1 MNIKKLDKKLILY
14 IGVGIGIVIFFLTL
28 LFIFKSISGNKI
40 SISKLET
47 KMKDA
52 ATEYYKYKPELL
64 PIENGNTTK
73 VTIEELVNA
82 KKLKSLDKLLKDDL
96 TCDGYVK
103 VSKNNNYY
111 SYMPYLDCGNDYKTK
126 MLSEVITNEQNI
138 VNSGNGLYKVSDYYL
153 FKGEN
158 INNYLKFAG
167 KNWRIIRVNNDN
179 TIRIILADKITPVVW
194 DDRYNTEKNYNI
206 GKNNFLVSRIKDT
219 LNSYMNNNT
228 FSKSAK
234 AMMVSKDLCIGKR
247 NSDSTLNDG
256 SIECSNLFQNQT
268 IGLLQVNEFMLASLE
283 PTCKKT
289 TDYQCENYNYLS
301 SLEGSFW
308 TLTASSKNTYKV
320 FKITSTPVET
330 NASSSAQPKM
340 VINLSNSINYIKGN
354 GSQKNPYIVK

>member
-1 MNIKKLDKKLILY
+1 MNIKNLDKKLILY
-14 IGVGIGIVIFFLTL
+14 IGVGIGTVVFFLTL
-28 LFIFKSISGNKI
+28 LFIIKSISGNKI

-47 KMKDA
+47 KMKEA

-64 PIENGNTTK
+64 PTENGNTTK
-73 VTIEELVNA
+73 VTIDELVDS

-103 VSKNNNYY
+103 ISKNNGFYFY
-111 SYMPYLDCGNDYKTK
+111 TPYLDCGSDYKTTS
-126 MLSEVITNEQNI
+126 LSETITKQEN
-138 VNSGNGLYKVSDYYL
+138 VVSSGNGLYKINDYYL
-153 FKGEN
+153 FRGEN

-167 KNWRIIRVNNDN
+167 KNWRIIRINSDN

-219 LNSYMNNNT
+219 LNSYINNKT
-228 FSKSAK
+228 FSKNEK
-234 AMMVSKDLCIGKR
+234 AMIVAKNLCIGKR
-247 NSDSTLNDG
+247 NSESTLNDG
-256 SIECSNLFQNQT
+256 SIECSNEFQNQT

-289 TDYQCENYNYLS
+289 TDHQCENYNYLS

-308 TLTASSKNTYKV
+308 TLTASSENTYRVYKV
-320 FKITSTPVET
+320 TSTPIVT
-330 NASSSAQPKM
+330 NASSSAQPKI
-340 VINLSNSINYIKGN
+340 VINLSNSINYIKGT